1 MESRKKLPI
10 IKRKN
15 SQYKQTT
22 DAPDIQVFR
31 QMFKKNY
38 QTYVKNLGRKR
49 KTGKKYLDGN
59 TKRE

>member
-15 SQYKQTT
+15 NQYKQTT

-31 QMFKKNY
+31 KMFKKNY
-38 QTYVKNLGRKR
+38 QTYVKNLGRKW